1 LSPDHLI
8 IPITSFVRKGT
19 GGGGDDNEDDDSGI
33 FTAMRFVCGI
43 WKKIELAYV
52 VLGYN

>member
-19 GGGGDDNEDDDSGI
+19 GGGGDDSEDDDSGI

-43 WKKIELAYV
+43 WKKKLLMFCSLKY
-52 VLGYN
+52 